1 MKWKISEP
9 QAQRAK
15 GEAGPTSN
23 STPHSNV
30 YEVEV
35 PESIRQQRPRPGETF
50 VLSLRP
56 TSNNESASPALD
68 INCSFVGDGKS
79 LKIGDRIV
87 RLARVPQ
94 AQKKG
99 IIRFRAGVL
108 DVVKDYLRVVERV
121 RPVAP
126 LRAAHAA
133 VGGDLCAPMTGKVVK
148 VNVVKGQSVV
158 EGECLVVIEAMKME
172 NQIRSECDG
181 VVTRVEVQE
190 GGSIKIGDAMLSVD
204 PKGGT
209 K

>member
-15 GEAGPTSN
+15 GEAASAPTSD
-23 STPHSNV
+23 SIV

-50 VLSLRP
+50 VLSLHP
-56 TSNNESASPALD
+56 TGYNGSASPALELS
-68 INCSFVGDGKS
+68 CSFVGDGKS

-87 RLARVPQ
+87 RLARAPQ

-108 DVVKDYLRVVERV
+108 EVVKDYLRVVERV

-133 VGGDLCAPMTGKVVK
+133 VGGDLCAPMTGKVIK
-148 VNVVKGQSVV
+148 VTVVKGQAVV

-181 VVTRVEVQE
+181 VVSRVEVQE
-190 GGSIKIGDAMLSVD
+190 GGSIKIGDVMLAVD